1 MSDTSDVPILLSIEE
16 TMTALSLGRTTVWS
30 LIKGGD
36 LVAVKIGRR
45 VLVPRDELE
54 RFVARLVEKSRA

>member
-1 MSDTSDVPILLSIEE
+1 
-16 TMTALSLGRTTVWS
+16 MTALSLGRTTVWS